1 MNNNILIFR
10 TDRIGD
16 LLVSCPAIV
25 TIKENIIDS
34 EITLITSKKNYEYA
48 KSFNFF
54 HRVYKFPEK
63 NLINKIIFVLKLI
76 KNRYK
81 YIYVFDGK
89 DRSIITAGLIRSRCK
104 LALTAKVNFFYKIFN
119 IKFFL
124 DNESTNLNEI
134 FQKFLNYSNI
144 NTKISNFDFLKNKA
158 DNKFSSKIP
167 IKDYLHIHLDEK
179 WFSNIYIQKYT
190 DINPSFDDF
199 IKFLE
204 KIYQKNDILITTGL
218 IDFSLID
225 DLKSKYFTKVNDKIF
240 IKKNGDKSIYLVY
253 KPLFEDLESL
263 LRNSKTL
270 IACHGAITHAAN
282 SFNVKKLDILE
293 KSKANF
299 YNRFTSYLTDYHTIY
314 RSNFNSVKSEIYK
327 KILNF

>member
-1 MNNNILIFR
+1 MY
-10 TDRIGD
+10 THD
-16 LLVSCPAIV
+16 LLNFAKLFHLLAWILSINDNCPI
-25 TIKENIIDS
+25 
-34 EITLITSKKNYEYA
+34 
-48 KSFNFF
+48 
-54 HRVYKFPEK
+54 
-63 NLINKIIFVLKLI
+63 LKLI
-76 KNRYK
+76 VK
-81 YIYVFDGK
+81 
-89 DRSIITAGLIRSRCK
+89 
-104 LALTAKVNFFYKIFN
+104 
-119 IKFFL
+119 L
-124 DNESTNLNEI
+124 DNDI
-134 FQKFLNYSNI
+134 G
-144 NTKISNFDFLKNKA
+144 D
-158 DNKFSSKIP
+158 
-167 IKDYLHIHLDEK
+167 
-179 WFSNIYIQKYT
+179 YT
-190 DINPSFDDF
+190 DIISFDDF